1 MQLIISMTINEG
13 EKKTEEQYMEEIE
26 VMLVVNF

>member
-13 EKKTEEQYMEEIE
+13 EKKEQYMEEIE